1 MTITTAKLA
10 RAVALAYARPLAL
23 PLALGALMLAPAA
36 RADAVPPEA
45 APAEAMPAKWT
56 PNQAL
61 SVPEAAPRAAPP
73 PPTLARWFT
82 PTFEVRQSFSDNV
95 ALRPEG
101 TERSSLITELVP
113 GLRVRHKGPRLVL
126 NGQTE
131 FRYYKMSQDIPGTR
145 NSSRLLRADGKAEL
159 VEDLLYMDG
168 NAGIQNQA
176 ISAFAR
182 QPDGND
188 YATANSTE
196 VRSWRLSPYLVH
208 RFGSFATG
216 ELRYTRDAVDAGR
229 SGLGNSDG
237 STYSL
242 RLNSGR
248 RYRDLG
254 WALAVSQQD
263 IDDEVR
269 NDSTIKTAN
278 LNLTYKLSRT
288 LNLLGGVGYDDYDYQ
303 SLGGANSGKSWNAGF
318 GWSPGARTS
327 LQLTTGRRY
336 YGPSRTLTATHR
348 SRHTVWS
355 LKYDDTVSTTRANF
369 LIPTAVDTAALLDG
383 LFLPNFPDPE
393 ERARAVE
400 AYIRLNGL
408 PPSLTDSINYFSNR
422 YMLQK
427 QLRATMAWRGPKT
440 GAVVSVFRLQRDAL
454 SVRETDSVLLGNSL
468 NTLNDNVRQHGVETA
483 MTYRLGPR
491 SNLSLIVNTTQNE
504 SLTTG
509 FQYRNNV
516 LRYTLRHQLGP
527 RTAATFEMRHL
538 KGNTGSQVASPYI
551 ENAIAASLSMQL

>member
-23 PLALGALMLAPAA
+23 PLALGVLMLAPAA
-36 RADAVPPEA
+36 RAGAAPPE
-45 APAEAMPAKWT
+45 PAQAEGVPAKWT

-61 SVPEAAPRAAPP
+61 AAPQAAPP
-73 PPTLARWFT
+73 AARPPTLSRWFT
-82 PTFEVRQSFSDNV
+82 PTFDLRQSYSDNV
-95 ALRPEG
+95 ALRPDG
-101 TERSSLITELVP
+101 GERGSLVTELVP
-113 GLRVRHKGPRLVL
+113 GLRVRHKGPRVAF
-126 NGQTE
+126 NGQYE
-131 FRYYKMSQDIPGTR
+131 FHYYKMSQDVPGTR
-145 NSSRLLRADGKAEL
+145 QSSRVLRADGKAAL
-159 VEDLLYMDG
+159 VDDLFYMDG
-168 NAGIQNQA
+168 NAAIQNQA
-176 ISAFAR
+176 ISAFA
-182 QPDGND
+182 QNTNGND
-188 YATANSTE
+188 YADANRTE

-216 ELRYTRDAVDAGR
+216 ELRYTRDSVDAGR
-229 SGLGNSDG
+229 SGLGNTDG
-237 STYSL
+237 NTYSL
-242 RLNSGR
+242 RLNSGK

-254 WALAVSQQD
+254 WSLAVSQQD

-288 LNLLGGVGYDDYDYQ
+288 FNLLGGVGYDNYDYQ
-303 SLGGANSGKSWNAGF
+303 ALGGANGGKSWNAGF
-318 GWSPGARTS
+318 GWTPGARTS
-327 LQLTTGRRY
+327 LQLTTGHRY
-336 YGPSRTLTATHR
+336 YGPSRSLTAMHR

-408 PPSLTDSINYFSNR
+408 APSLSDSINYFSNR

-427 QLRATMAWRGPKT
+427 QLRATMAWRGAKS
-440 GAVVSVFRLQRDAL
+440 GAVVSLFKLRRDAL

-468 NTLNDNVRQHGVETA
+468 STLNDNVRQQGFETTL
-483 MTYRLGPR
+483 TYRVAPR
-491 SNLSLIVNTTQNE
+491 TNLSLIVNSTQNE

-509 FQYRNNV
+509 FQFRNNV
-516 LRYTLRHQLGP
+516 LRYTLRHQLAP
-527 RTAATFEMRHL
+527 RMVGTFEMRHL
-538 KGNTGSQVASPYI
+538 KGNTSLLVASPYI